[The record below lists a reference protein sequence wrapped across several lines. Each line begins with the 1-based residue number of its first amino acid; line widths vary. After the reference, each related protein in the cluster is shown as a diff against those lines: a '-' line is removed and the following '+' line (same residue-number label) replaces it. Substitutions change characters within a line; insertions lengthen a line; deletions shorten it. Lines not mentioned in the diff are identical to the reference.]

1 MAHLLYIT
9 TTKFDATKEPPN
21 PINPIAGHG
30 LLTWLGEELH
40 KIGWDVTEPDAE
52 DWGWYFYAQKSGA
65 SYLVGASG
73 EMASG
78 IPPTDW
84 IIQIHKNRTLFQKL
98 TGKNKM
104 ADDDLLARDIES
116 IVRRD
121 ASATKI
127 EVELEK
133 HA

>member
-1 MAHLLYIT
+1 MTQVISFT

-30 LLTWLGEELH
+30 LLSWLGEELR

-52 DWGWYFYAQKSGA
+52 DWGWYVYAQKSGS
-65 SYLVGASG
+65 SYMVGASG

-84 IIQIHKNRTLFQKL
+84 IIQIHKNRKFFEKL

-104 ADDDLLARDIES
+104 AADDTLAREIES

-121 ASATKI
+121 ASPTKF
-127 EVELEK
+127 EVEIEE